1 MRTKLSKISS
11 KVPEFGIICA
21 LGALMIITQ
30 IANSHFL
37 SFENMTA
44 LLKSIPFVALVSLG
58 SSLCLTVAS
67 LDIACG
73 RIAGLC
79 GMVFGYTHILMGLP
93 LPVALLCGVA
103 TGLLFGIF
111 HAIMVVGAGINAF
124 IVTMGTMY
132 VAGGFRYL
140 INSGDPINLPAHYRN
155 FSQATPLGISWLFWI
170 VVAIYV
176 IIGIIEAKTV
186 FGRRLYAVGSNGE
199 VAKLQ
204 GVNVKFY
211 RAIALILSG
220 LFSGM
225 AGVMATIDINSSQ
238 AATGTGWEFK
248 AVAGCFVGGVSLSGG
263 SGRAFGV
270 AIGVFFVF
278 VMDNIINMLKLSNYW
293 AEVFTGGILIL
304 SVLYD
309 VFRKSRKIRA

>member
-1 MRTKLSKISS
+1 MRKAISKISA
-11 KVPEFGIICA
+11 KVPEFGIIIA
-21 LGALMIITQ
+21 LAVLMILTQ
-30 IANSHFL
+30 IMNSNFL
-37 SFENMTA
+37 SAANMTA

-79 GMVFGYTHILMGLP
+79 GMVFGFTLTIMHLS
-93 LPVALLCGVA
+93 LPVAILLGVA
-103 TGLLFGIF
+103 TGLIFGIF
-111 HAIMVVGAGINAF
+111 HALMVVGAGINAF
-124 IVTMGTMY
+124 VVTMGTLY
-132 VAGGFRYL
+132 VAGGCRYL
-140 INSGDPINLPAHYRN
+140 INHGDPMNLPAYYRN
-155 FSQATPLGISWLFWI
+155 FSQASPLGVSWLFWI
-170 VVAIYV
+170 VVLIY
-176 IIGIIEAKTV
+176 IIVGFVEARTV
-186 FGRRLYAVGSNGE
+186 FGRRLYAVGSNSE

-204 GVNVKFY
+204 GINVKFM
-211 RAIALILSG
+211 RSCALILSG

-248 AVAGCFVGGVSLSGG
+248 AIAGCFIGGTSLSGG

-278 VMDNIINMLKLSNYW
+278 ILDNIINMMKISNYW
-293 AEVFTGGILIL
+293 SDVFTGAVLLL
-304 SVLYD
+304 SVLFD
-309 VFRKSRKIRA
+309 VYRKSRKIKA